1 MLKCGALVAVALFM
15 SCLAAS
21 QQQQQQQQPPAQRQ
35 QPQQPQP
42 APPAKPLARPLIT
55 SSAPPELKSLLEGKV
70 KAEWE
75 AFKKKD
81 KPAYS
86 ALLADNYVGVE
97 DDGQGTRNRF
107 HAEHEVDASNI
118 YDYTL
123 IPIAVDQFGPDTAFV
138 TYEVTMQFPPKSTVR
153 FKRVYVS
160 EIWIKEKGEWK
171 LKHYQE
177 TRVA

>member
-1 MLKCGALVAVALFM
+1 MRTTGALMAAALLLT
-15 SCLAAS
+15 SLALS
-21 QQQQQQQQPPAQRQ
+21 QQQPPAA
-35 QPQQPQP
+35 P
-42 APPAKPLARPLIT
+42 ARPPAKPMVT

-70 KAEWE
+70 KSEWE

-81 KPAYS
+81 KPAY
-86 ALLADNYVGVE
+86 AGLLADNYVGVE
-97 DDGQGTRNRF
+97 EDGQGMRNRF
-107 HAEHEVDASNI
+107 SAAHEIDVSNI

-153 FKRVYVS
+153 LRRVYVS
-160 EIWIKEKGEWK
+160 EIWIKEHGDWK